1 MILPAADPVRLRQES
16 EADEDV
22 LRNLSENGDHSD
34 VSRLIDVSFRGTE
47 AALDELEEAA
57 DELGFVFLDRETSD
71 EGDLFL
77 FLGREQPADPDS
89 IKALTTICLG
99 IEAAFDVEYDGWGC
113 VAQSGTAN

>member
-22 LRNLSENGDHSD
+22 LRNLAD

-57 DELGFVFLDRETSD
+57 EDLGFVFLDRETSD

-113 VAQSGTAN
+113 VAQFGTAN